1 MMKRRFTM
9 LIVDDLKKKQEM
21 VVVAL
26 SNRLK
31 HFDVAIDTADRY
43 EGARD
48 KLQAKSYDFV
58 ILDIKIPAGSEAASE
73 RWSRQLLRDILEGNL
88 CFPMHVFGLTEHE
101 EIVDAEREF
110 YKSNM
115 FGFYLFDWENDEWAK
130 HIARKIEYLA
140 LAIQN
145 GASYQ
150 LNSYDYDLLLIVAR
164 FKNEFLPVKQR
175 LFGKQKGMGHPLW
188 PDMAHFG
195 YLSFKQDQKLRA
207 ALICIVRQDWRPRHG

>member
-110 YKSNM
+110 YEFNM

-140 LAIQN
+140 LAI
-145 GASYQ
+145 
-150 LNSYDYDLLLIVAR
+150 
-164 FKNEFLPVKQR
+164 
-175 LFGKQKGMGHPLW
+175 
-188 PDMAHFG
+188 
-195 YLSFKQDQKLRA
+195 
-207 ALICIVRQDWRPRHG
+207 